1 MSNKKITRFE
11 DIPRFTKTGS
21 YQVDIP
27 LNHLDNYIK
36 EMQDDM
42 GLQLNP
48 IFQRGHVWT
57 EEQQIAYIEF
67 FLRGGK
73 TSRIVYF
80 NCPYWHRVKSTTE
93 YNEFVSVDGH
103 QRLTALLDFLHNE
116 IPAFGTYYKDFE
128 GKPNLLDHTLSVNVN
143 DLQTEEEVLRWYI
156 EMNTGGTPHTKE
168 EIDRVKRLLKEIQKK

>member
-1 MSNKKITRFE
+1 MKITNFK

-57 EEQQIAYIEF
+57 KEQQIAYVEF

-80 NCPYWHRVKSTTE
+80 NCPYWHGVKSTTK
-93 YNEFVSVDGH
+93 YNEYSFSRDRKCCKICCYH
-103 QRLTALLDFLHNE
+103 T
-116 IPAFGTYYKDFE
+116 
-128 GKPNLLDHTLSVNVN
+128 GKFPTCARKL
-143 DLQTEEEVLRWYI
+143 
-156 EMNTGGTPHTKE
+156 
-168 EIDRVKRLLKEIQKK
+168 